1 MTSRSFLRTP
11 SEAAGPGDEQVIED
25 LVDTLEANRSRC
37 VGMAANMIGVG
48 KRIIVFVDEDLGGRI
63 TVMLNPVITASDG
76 AFDTQEGCLSLT
88 GERRTLRYRRIE
100 VNYENRRFRARHATF
115 AGWTAQ
121 IIQHEV
127 DHCNA
132 LSDSYRCSLQPNSR
146 GWSSRLRCDYIATA
160 MTSLFVHWWGGC
172 PQRCWGA
179 MRWPVGFAE
188 GCGWCR
194 VASGWLV
201 GFAGGSLSVGDVPKS
216 GGLASLRS
224 CQCSSVGVG
233 TGVGPL
239 PTL

>member
-1 MTSRSFLRTP
+1 MLYAEQLNAEWLHPQSERGILLLALSWMSRTWPISPRWTTPKATPSARTPTGTKKRDSNMQRPIMTSRSFLRTP
-11 SEAAGPGDEQVIED
+11 SEAAGPGDEATIQD

-127 DHCNA
+127 DHCN
-132 LSDSYRCSLQPNSR
+132 
-146 GWSSRLRCDYIATA
+146 GIII
-160 MTSLFVHWWGGC
+160 
-172 PQRCWGA
+172 
-179 MRWPVGFAE
+179 
-188 GCGWCR
+188 
-194 VASGWLV
+194 
-201 GFAGGSLSVGDVPKS
+201 
-216 GGLASLRS
+216 
-224 CQCSSVGVG
+224 
-233 TGVGPL
+233 
-239 PTL
+239 